1 VLFITVLVMISLPG
15 PALPPA
21 AESLLGQGIAELE
34 AAYNA
39 WDINR
44 FEAGQ
49 RYFAQARDQAPD
61 HYLPYYW
68 LGVSHF
74 FMTIYYRYAW
84 PEDQDKKKALA
95 HIEAGL
101 DLLEQAVQKHA
112 DGESY
117 ALLATLTGMK
127 IDLKPLTA
135 IWLGPQVMTYKDKA
149 QKLGPDNPRAS
160 YLLGVSYFYGPGF
173 LGGKEKGLEYL
184 LRAEELFARE
194 AEQPLTA
201 QTFAPRWGRS
211 TCLVFIARLYSQTG
225 QLEQAR
231 LYYQKALT
239 VNPDDLLAHKELA
252 QLAQ

>member
-1 VLFITVLVMISLPG
+1 MTFLIAVFLPG
-15 PALPPA
+15 QTLAPA
-21 AESLLGQGIAELE
+21 AESMLEQGIIELE
-34 AAYNA
+34 AAYNG

-44 FEAGQ
+44 FETGQ
-49 RYFAQARDQAPD
+49 GFFTQARDIAPD

-84 PEDQDKKKALA
+84 PEDQNDKKALD

-101 DLLEQAVQKHA
+101 IVLKQAIQKHA

-117 ALLATLTGMK
+117 ALLATLIGMK

-149 QKLGPDNPRAS
+149 QQLGPNNPRAC
-160 YLLGVSYFYGPGF
+160 YLLGVSYYYGPGF
-173 LGGKEKGLEYL
+173 LGGKEKGLEHL
-184 LRAEELFARE
+184 LKAEELFKYE
-194 AEQPLTA
+194 SDQPYSTPALL
-201 QTFAPRWGRS
+201 PRWGRS

-225 QLEQAR
+225 RLEQAR
-231 LYYQKALT
+231 SYYQKALI
-239 VNPDDLLAHKELA
+239 VNPNDLLARKELTRLI
-252 QLAQ
+252 QKN